1 MFHFWEVCAG
11 LTRLAVI
18 KSTFPRARSVKWAW
32 DGATLPRGCARSQDL
47 EQEEAPVPTKSS
59 HHHSTYWNKRVT
71 QPTPRGISCK
81 REEKSWIWLL
91 CQAPQA
97 PPARAPHSPHS
108 PAWLQHLEAPVAQRD
123 LARRQRLPRAHL
135 HGLESWGAGR
145 HGGDRASGVGE
156 DRHWCLSTSEAWIAQ
171 GKGTGMPKCGC
182 HSPGGWGQEQ
192 EQLKEGRVFPAMQK
206 SEQEALE
213 ELRGVLAVV
222 TFGTCVQSLNH
233 WLFGACKMSGLTQ
246 SGLLQWL
253 KHQNPF

>member
-1 MFHFWEVCAG
+1 MSLPEVFHFWEVCAG

-145 HGGDRASGVGE
+145 HGGTG
-156 DRHWCLSTSEAWIAQ
+156 LQ
-171 GKGTGMPKCGC
+171 GWGRTGTGASAPRKPGLHREKGQGC
-182 HSPGGWGQEQ
+182 QS
-192 EQLKEGRVFPAMQK
+192 VDAT
-206 SEQEALE
+206 ALE
-213 ELRGVLAVV
+213 GGDRNR
-222 TFGTCVQSLNH
+222 SN
-233 WLFGACKMSGLTQ
+233 
-246 SGLLQWL
+246 
-253 KHQNPF
+253 